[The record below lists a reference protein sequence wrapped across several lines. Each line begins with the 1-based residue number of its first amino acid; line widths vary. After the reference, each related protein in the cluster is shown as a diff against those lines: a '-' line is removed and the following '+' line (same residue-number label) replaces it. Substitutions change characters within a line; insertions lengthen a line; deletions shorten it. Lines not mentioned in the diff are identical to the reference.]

1 MSLGFRQSAKQ
12 SQSQTIRKHLK
23 SIREENVLYQKFP
36 HNNNLNVSESVNIF
50 VPELPFQHDVYSSE
64 TLHGIKLVK

>member
-1 MSLGFRQSAKQ
+1 MYCIK
-12 SQSQTIRKHLK
+12 
-23 SIREENVLYQKFP
+23 KFP

-50 VPELPFQHDVYSSE
+50 VPQLPFQHDVYSSE